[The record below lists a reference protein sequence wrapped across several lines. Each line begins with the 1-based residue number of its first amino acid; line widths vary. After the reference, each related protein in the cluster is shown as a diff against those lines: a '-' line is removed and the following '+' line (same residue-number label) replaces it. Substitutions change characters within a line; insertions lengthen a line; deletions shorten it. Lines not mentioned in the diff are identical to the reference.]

1 MNPHL
6 VDQVSANP
14 LFAELPKERVP
25 RAASI
30 FSLRTY
36 ERGET
41 IAGAA
46 DADATSYVL
55 ADGVARVVRVDGDGR
70 CLTTGLLDPGSVF
83 GALPFLAESGDE
95 QVEAIDACTVL
106 RAPTADLERL
116 IGVDPVVAT
125 ATVGAVATRLR
136 DTERRLEA
144 LAFQPVPARVAGVLI
159 DLADRFGKVTTD
171 GVRIDVRM
179 THGVLAELTGTTRE
193 TLTKVS
199 GWLRNEEI
207 ATIERRVI
215 WVHSWDA
222 LVDVAEGTRC
232 MPGRTARVA
241 VAA

>member
-6 VDQVSANP
+6 LDQVSGNP
-14 LFAELPKERVP
+14 LFRDLPAERVP

-30 FSLRTY
+30 FCLRTY

-46 DADATSYVL
+46 DAEPFTYVI
-55 ADGVARVVRVDGDGR
+55 ADGVARAVAVDGEGR
-70 CLTTGLLDPGSVF
+70 CVTTGLLDSGHLF
-83 GALPFLAESGDE
+83 GVLPAVDDARHE
-95 QVEAIDACTVL
+95 QVEALDACTVL
-106 RAPTADLERL
+106 RASTSDLERL
-116 IGVDPVVAT
+116 LAVDPIVARNAAGLIADRLQDAT
-125 ATVGAVATRLR
+125 A
-136 DTERRLEA
+136 RLEG

-159 DLADRFGKVTTD
+159 DLADRFGKVTPE

-179 THGVLAELTGTTRE
+179 THGTLAELTGTTRE
-193 TLTKVS
+193 TLTKVA
-199 GWLRNEEI
+199 GWMRSEEI

-222 LVDVAEGTRC
+222 LVEVAEGRRC

-241 VAA
+241 LAA